1 MAITPAAVPHW
12 SAAAPRREALLNLM
26 AFGGSALLH
35 AVALTVACA
44 ALSSAPA
51 FPLAAMP
58 DRVQVRTPVLTR
70 LIFLAPRDAGSA
82 RGGGGGGNRQAGPT
96 RRAEG
101 VGRDRATL
109 LTRQSV
115 ATTGRLPQDEVRPPA
130 VLLDARPIASGNTF
144 QAGLPTSGV
153 TFGFSLGTGSGG
165 GVGTGAGIGIGP
177 GRGPGFGAGSGG
189 GTGNGPYR
197 PGGSVSSPRVLVHVE
212 PRYTSEALERRIQ
225 GEVWLRLV
233 VTQSGAPTDVRVV
246 RTLDA
251 SLDEEAIRAVQ
262 AWRFAP
268 GMLAGSPVDVEV
280 VVIMDFRIY

>member
-1 MAITPAAVPHW
+1 LKV
-12 SAAAPRREALLNLM
+12 M

-35 AVALTVACA
+35 AVALTVTCA

-51 FPLAAMP
+51 SSLAAMP
-58 DRVQVRTPVLTR
+58 DRVQVRTAVLPR

-82 RGGGGGGNRQAGPT
+82 RGAGGGGNRQASPT

-109 LTRQSV
+109 RTRQLV
-115 ATTGRLPQDEVRPPA
+115 ATTGTLPQDEVRTPA
-130 VLLDARPIASGNTF
+130 VLLDARPIASGNSF

-153 TFGFSLGTGSGG
+153 TFGFSLGTGSSG
-165 GVGTGAGIGIGP
+165 GVGTGTGTGIGP

-262 AWRFAP
+262 GWRFAP
-268 GMLAGSPVDVEV
+268 GMLAGRPVDVEV